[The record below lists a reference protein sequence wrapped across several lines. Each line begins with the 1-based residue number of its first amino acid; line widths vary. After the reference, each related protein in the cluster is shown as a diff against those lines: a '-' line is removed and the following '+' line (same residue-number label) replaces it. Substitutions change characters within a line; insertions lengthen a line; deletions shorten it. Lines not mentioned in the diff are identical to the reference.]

1 MAPAARADAL
11 ARSAL
16 TSTSRT
22 NISDDSSFDGSSPPR
37 QHAKQHKAH
46 QQQQQQP
53 SSSSA
58 YHPFEGLDPITP
70 IAVYSERDLQREVEL
85 MRLGFEGKE
94 DWQGW
99 IGSLQK
105 LAGVAS
111 GGLSADPALSALYVS
126 LLRNTLQGAVA
137 TRVCDLRS
145 AVVREACRA
154 VAVAACALGAAFAPL
169 ADLWLPPLLKNTV
182 TSKEVISASGHEALC
197 ALLTA
202 APQGFPRLIPQ
213 LLEGMSAKAA
223 PVRHRCMKYLLL
235 VASRWADGAQW
246 TRSLTAFADSVK
258 RAVTDADPGA
268 RTAARQTYCV
278 LRRRFPAAADK
289 VISGLD
295 ATVQRHLSREEK
307 SFDVD
312 AAMNVQQVCSTAA
325 VAAAAVAAERDW
337 HEGDSGELT
346 AAAMPALPARTVVQ
360 RLHATHHRSAAVT
373 AVTAVQSSTPQP
385 ATATATAAATA
396 AAAAPVRSEG
406 ERTTGSSNRPSAI
419 LRGAV
424 RVGSS
429 GNSSGAVGSGA
440 SPVATGNNT
449 TPGSSSSSGL
459 AAAGGAQRLAP
470 HNEQQQMQMQLQ
482 SSDAAAIRLH
492 AGAQRVTRPRLGGA
506 GAVRESSTAAAVSAT
521 SVPAGAVRV
530 ARRVAVSRDTD
541 AHNNN
546 NSSSSAAN
554 SSSAAAAAAT
564 AVVHPLRVSRNDAPV
579 DYTTST
585 ATAAAT
591 VDGTAVSS
599 SSSDRREVQHHAEQL
614 LDSAAAHSSGGD
626 WDSRVRSWDA
636 LRRLL
641 TEEGSAGAYL
651 ETRAAS
657 RKLLPQLGDGI
668 DDPHYRVAI
677 ASLCV
682 LTALAAAHPAPL
694 APALG
699 PLLPRV
705 FARLT
710 EAKEEV
716 RSVAGEALNAC
727 RRAYA
732 PAALC
737 AALCPRVA
745 DPASE
750 RARAGLLEFIAAL
763 VPHSGAY
770 FSAAAQYGHTRAFVQ
785 RVTSLLTVQRRGGGG
800 SSERSA
806 AVTALTAVYQ
816 LEQAAFVSVAAQ
828 LSPEALLALR
838 RALSSTVPE
847 LEARV
852 NANVRAAHA
861 EALAA
866 SSSSAVAAAS
876 LQHAQQQ
883 QQQQHVI
890 QAAAEVAEMPVAASP
905 VQHSPQKQ
913 LARHLLVRSSP
924 VSQSPAAVPAATS
937 VAVPAAAAAVVATV
951 KQSAAVTMSPAMW
964 HQDPMPQLLSD
975 LSPAAAVHSK
985 VQALKS
991 LKIVTAEAGS
1001 AFWSRYF
1008 GQILILLLEG
1018 CGYSS
1023 SASTSADTAAAA
1035 DSDDKENGSS
1045 SGSVEEAIT
1054 DDKHASS
1061 GDAALQRAL
1070 LRVKYLQAVR
1080 ELALAAPLHAA
1091 AAVESILPR
1100 LLQCGEDQCE
1110 LVRAEAAAVAA
1121 ATLLPVVHPVR
1132 LLACLAPSLSGS
1144 MGARREALRLLCAVV
1159 PRLGSP
1165 ALLAELNGAVLMS
1178 KIEGAFIEGDLGVR
1192 QLAVRVLVETYQVL
1206 GEALLPFIASMPRP
1220 RLKLITIYI
1229 EKRSK
1234 EGGKAAPPLC

>member
-1 MAPAARADAL
+1 MAPAARVDAL

-16 TSTSRT
+16 SSTSRT

-37 QHAKQHKAH
+37 QQHAKQHKAH
-46 QQQQQQP
+46 QQQQQP
-53 SSSSA
+53 SSSST

-154 VAVAACALGAAFAPL
+154 VAVAACALGAAFAPV

-223 PVRHRCMKYLLL
+223 PVRHRCMRYLLL

-246 TRSLTAFADSVK
+246 TRSLPTIADSVK

-312 AAMNVQQVCSTAA
+312 AAINVQHVSTTAA
-325 VAAAAVAAERDW
+325 TAAAVVAAAEW
-337 HEGDSGELT
+337 HEGDSGEL
-346 AAAMPALPARTVVQ
+346 AAAMPAPPARTAVQ
-360 RLHATHHRSAAVT
+360 RLHATHHRSAAAAASSVT
-373 AVTAVQSSTPQP
+373 AAQSTTPQP
-385 ATATATAAATA
+385 AAAAATTA
-396 AAAAPVRSEG
+396 ATARSEG
-406 ERTTGSSNRPSAI
+406 ERSAASNSSRPPAI

-424 RVGSS
+424 RVGANGSS
-429 GNSSGAVGSGA
+429 SSAVGSGA
-440 SPVATGNNT
+440 SPGAT
-449 TPGSSSSSGL
+449 TPGSSSGL
-459 AAAGGAQRLAP
+459 AAAVAAVGGGGAQRIAP
-470 HNEQQQMQMQLQ
+470 HNEQQQQQQ
-482 SSDAAAIRLH
+482 PSDAAAIRLH

-506 GAVRESSTAAAVSAT
+506 GAVRESSTAAAASAT

-530 ARRVAVSRDTD
+530 ARRVAVPRDAD
-541 AHNNN
+541 AHNSS
-546 NSSSSAAN
+546 SSSSAAANN
-554 SSSAAAAAAT
+554 SAAT
-564 AVVHPLRVSRNDAPV
+564 AAGAAAVHPLRVSRSDAP
-579 DYTTST
+579 DYSST
-585 ATAAAT
+585 TAAAI
-591 VDGTAVSS
+591 DGTAVSS
-599 SSSDRREVQHHAEQL
+599 SNADRREVQHHVEQL

-641 TEEGSAGAYL
+641 TEEGSAGDYL
-651 ETRAAS
+651 DTRAAA
-657 RKLLPQLGDGI
+657 RKLLPQLGEGI

-682 LTALAAAHPAPL
+682 LLALATTHSTRL

-699 PLLPRV
+699 PLLLRV

-716 RSVAGEALNAC
+716 RSVAGETLDAC

-732 PAALC
+732 PAVLC

-763 VPHSGAY
+763 VPHSAAY

-816 LEQAAFVSVAAQ
+816 LEQTAFVGVAAQ

-866 SSSSAVAAAS
+866 ASSSSSAAAS
-876 LQHAQQQ
+876 AQQTQQQ
-883 QQQQHVI
+883 QQQQHVQQPPQQQQHVA
-890 QAAAEVAEMPVAASP
+890 QATAEVAAPPVAASP

-913 LARHLLVRSSP
+913 VVRSSP
-924 VSQSPAAVPAATS
+924 LPLSPAAVTAPAATV
-937 VAVPAAAAAVVATV
+937 VAAPAATVAAAL
-951 KQSAAVTMSPAMW
+951 KQSAAVMTSPATW

-991 LKIVTAEAGS
+991 LKVVTAEAGS
-1001 AFWSRYF
+1001 AFWARYF

-1018 CGYSS
+1018 CSYSS
-1023 SASTSADTAAAA
+1023 TTSSVTTAANSS
-1035 DSDDKENGSS
+1035 DDDKENGGGNSS
-1045 SGSVEEAIT
+1045 ADEHTSN
-1054 DDKHASS
+1054 
-1061 GDAALQRAL
+1061 GDTALQSAL
-1070 LRVKYLQAVR
+1070 LRVKFLQAVR
-1080 ELALAAPLHAA
+1080 ELARAAPLHAA
-1091 AAVESILPR
+1091 AAVECIVPR

-1121 ATLLPVVHPVR
+1121 TTLLPVVHPVR
-1132 LLACLAPSLSGS
+1132 LLACLAPSLSAS
-1144 MGARREALRLLCAVV
+1144 MGARREALRLLCALV

-1178 KIEGAFIEGDLGVR
+1178 KIEGAFVEGDLSVR
-1192 QLAVRVLVETYQVL
+1192 QLAVRALVEMYQVL
-1206 GEALLPFIASMPRP
+1206 GEALLPFIADMPRP

>member
-37 QHAKQHKAH
+37 QQHAKQHKAH
-46 QQQQQQP
+46 QQQQHQQP
-53 SSSSA
+53 SSSSSA
-58 YHPFEGLDPITP
+58 YQPFEGLDPITP
-70 IAVYSERDLQREVEL
+70 IAVHSERDLQREVEL

-111 GGLSADPALSALYVS
+111 GSLSADPALSALYVS

-246 TRSLTAFADSVK
+246 TRSLTAIADCVK

-312 AAMNVQQVCSTAA
+312 AAINVQQQVSTPAA
-325 VAAAAVAAERDW
+325 VAAAEREW
-337 HEGDSGELT
+337 REGDSGELT
-346 AAAMPALPARTVVQ
+346 AAAMPAPPARTAVQ
-360 RLHATHHRSAAVT
+360 RLHATHHRSAAAASA

-385 ATATATAAATA
+385 ATAAAAATTTA
-396 AAAAPVRSEG
+396 RSEA
-406 ERTTGSSNRPSAI
+406 ERSTGSSSSNRPPAI

-429 GNSSGAVGSGA
+429 SSSSSSSAVGSGA
-440 SPVATGNNT
+440 SPVATGNT

-459 AAAGGAQRLAP
+459 AVAGGAQRIAP
-470 HNEQQQMQMQLQ
+470 HNEQQQQMQFA
-482 SSDAAAIRLH
+482 DAAAIRLH

-506 GAVRESSTAAAVSAT
+506 GAVRECSTAAAVSAT

-530 ARRVAVSRDTD
+530 ARRVAVPRDTD

-546 NSSSSAAN
+546 SSAAN
-554 SSSAAAAAAT
+554 SSSAAAAAA
-564 AVVHPLRVSRNDAPV
+564 AVVHPLRVSRSDAPV
-579 DYTTST
+579 DYSIST
-585 ATAAAT
+585 ATTAAAAT

-599 SSSDRREVQHHAEQL
+599 SSSDKREAQHHAEQL

-641 TEEGSAGAYL
+641 TEEGSADAFL

-657 RKLLPQLGDGI
+657 RKLLPQLGEGI

-682 LTALAAAHPAPL
+682 LTALAAAHPARL

-699 PLLPRV
+699 PLLLRV

-710 EAKEEV
+710 DAKEEV

-732 PAALC
+732 PEKLC

-800 SSERSA
+800 SNERSA

-866 SSSSAVAAAS
+866 SSSGTAAAAS
-876 LQHAQQQ
+876 SQHAQQQ
-883 QQQQHVI
+883 QQQQQQQQHVV
-890 QAAAEVAEMPVAASP
+890 QAATEVAQPPVAASP

-913 LARHLLVRSSP
+913 QLARQPLVRSSP
-924 VSQSPAAVPAATS
+924 VLLSPAPAAT
-937 VAVPAAAAAVVATV
+937 VLAVPAAAAAVAVAAV

-964 HQDPMPQLLSD
+964 HQDPMPQLLND
-975 LSPAAAVHSK
+975 LSPAAAVYSK

-1018 CGYSS
+1018 CSYSS
-1023 SASTSADTAAAA
+1023 SATTSADATATAG
-1035 DSDDKENGSS
+1035 DDDDKENGGSS
-1045 SGSVEEAIT
+1045 SSVEQAVT
-1054 DDKHASS
+1054 GNKHASS

-1091 AAVESILPR
+1091 AAVESVLPR
-1100 LLQCGEDQCE
+1100 LLQCGENQCE
-1110 LVRAEAAAVAA
+1110 LVRAEAAAVVA

-1165 ALLAELNGAVLMS
+1165 ALLVELNGAVLMS
-1178 KIEGAFIEGDLGVR
+1178 KIEAAFVEGDLSVR
-1192 QLAVRVLVETYQVL
+1192 QLAVRVLVEMYQVL
-1206 GEALLPFIASMPRP
+1206 GEALLPFIADMPRP